1 MTYRELVYMCLDE
14 IKASSDDAYVTE
26 DHILFLISKYRNLV
40 LRRKYEKTNMP
51 VAESNYQR
59 IQGGI
64 IVRIKIPQIMDLGYP
79 RISILTA
86 RSSADFHAKSSFKTT
101 YVPARRFE
109 FVGNNS
115 YLINVVYST
124 VTPEGELKCTSIKYP
139 QVAKIN
145 EFTIDAVF
153 EDIIEASK
161 IDLKNDTDILDADCP
176 IETELIPEVQELVV
190 KDILGIAYRP
200 QDKINNGSDDLN
212 LVNAQKSK

>member
-59 IQGGI
+59 IQGGTTKS
-64 IVRIKIPQIMDLGYP
+64 IKIPQLMDLGYP
-79 RISILTA
+79 LISITTPK
-86 RSSADFHAKSSFKTT
+86 SSDDSTAKSSFKTT

-139 QVAKIN
+139 QVANISN
-145 EFTIDAVF
+145 YTIYAVF

-161 IDLKNDTDILDADCP
+161 TALKNDTDILDADCP

-212 LVNAQKSK
+212 LVNTQKSK

>member
-1 MTYRELVYMCLDE
+1 MTYKELVYMCLDE

-59 IQGGI
+59 IQGEAIAG
-64 IVRIKIPQIMDLGYP
+64 IKIPQIMDLGYP
-79 RISILTA
+79 LISIITPK
-86 RSSADFHAKSSFKTT
+86 SSDDFPAKSSFKTT

-139 QVAKIN
+139 QVDNISKY
-145 EFTIDAVF
+145 TIYAVF

-161 IDLKNDTDILDADCP
+161 IALKNGTDILDVDCP

>member
-1 MTYRELVYMCLDE
+1 
-14 IKASSDDAYVTE
+14 
-26 DHILFLISKYRNLV
+26 
-40 LRRKYEKTNMP
+40 MP

-59 IQGGI
+59 IQGEDIGH
-64 IVRIKIPQIMDLGYP
+64 IKIPQIMDLGYP
-79 RISILTA
+79 LISILTPK
-86 RSSADFHAKSSFKTT
+86 SPNDSTAKSSFKTT

-139 QVAKIN
+139 QVDNISN
-145 EFTIDAVF
+145 YTIYAVF

-161 IDLKNDTDILDADCP
+161 IALENGTDILDADCP

-212 LVNAQKSK
+212 LVNTQKSK

>member
-59 IQGGI
+59 IQGEAGSS
-64 IVRIKIPQIMDLGYP
+64 IKIPQIMDLGYP
-79 RISILTA
+79 LISITTT
-86 RSSADFHAKSSFKTT
+86 STSDSTAKSSFKTT

-139 QVAKIN
+139 QVAN
-145 EFTIDAVF
+145 LSNYTVYAVF

-161 IDLKNDTDILDADCP
+161 TALENGTDILDADCP

>member
-59 IQGGI
+59 IQGEA

-79 RISILTA
+79 LISITPK
-86 RSSADFHAKSSFKTT
+86 SSNDFTAKSSFKTT

-139 QVAKIN
+139 QVADISN
-145 EFTIDAVF
+145 YTIYAVF

-161 IDLKNDTDILDADCP
+161 TALKNGTDILDADCP

>member
-51 VAESNYQR
+51 VAESNYQYLL
-59 IQGGI
+59 
-64 IVRIKIPQIMDLGYP
+64 LGP
-79 RISILTA
+79 GDTLPALFPI
-86 RSSADFHAKSSFKTT
+86 AKPVVELHFEENDSTRFLAST
-101 YVPARRFE
+101 YVPHHRFKY
-109 FVGNNS
+109 VGSNLFLTPIS
-115 YLINVVYST
+115 Y
-124 VTPEGELKCTSIKYP
+124 CTRNPYTNTLEYKVNTDYDITLNGY
-139 QVAKIN
+139 KIY
-145 EFTIDAVF
+145 AVF

-161 IDLKNDTDILDADCP
+161 TALENDTDILDADCP

>member
-59 IQGGI
+59 IQGEA

-79 RISILTA
+79 LISITTPK
-86 RSSADFHAKSSFKTT
+86 SPDDSTAKSSFKTT

-139 QVAKIN
+139 QVANISN
-145 EFTIDAVF
+145 YTIYAVF

-161 IDLKNDTDILDADCP
+161 ITLENGTNLLDADCP
-176 IETELIPEVQELVV
+176 IETELIPEVQELVI

>member
-1 MTYRELVYMCLDE
+1 
-14 IKASSDDAYVTE
+14 
-26 DHILFLISKYRNLV
+26 
-40 LRRKYEKTNMP
+40 MP

-59 IQGGI
+59 IQGGALD

-79 RISILTA
+79 RISIFTV
-86 RSSADFHAKSSFKTT
+86 RSSTDFNAKSSFKTT

-124 VTPEGELKCTSIKYP
+124 VTPEGKLKCTSIKYP
-139 QVAKIN
+139 QVAKIS

-161 IDLKNDTDILDADCP
+161 IALENDTDILDVDCP

>member
-59 IQGGI
+59 IQGETT
-64 IVRIKIPQIMDLGYP
+64 VRIKIPQIMDLGYP
-79 RISILTA
+79 LISIITLK
-86 RSSADFHAKSSFKTT
+86 SSNDFTAKSSFKTT

-139 QVAKIN
+139 QVTNISN
-145 EFTIDAVF
+145 YTIYAVF

-161 IDLKNDTDILDADCP
+161 TTLKNGADILDADCP